1 MSKDDGESSKQAVK
15 GAKKERRAIA
25 AALRDELEYLEDIEF
40 SESDTDSNSESDSD
54 ATTALSPHMK
64 KKTRGPAKIDFVAPI
79 DGKRIEQQFNVD
91 GSHRRYIM
99 SAMGRSW
106 RNYKSVLTRK
116 IIALVKSNDATR
128 NLEALKGLKPRN
140 IKSVQQWQRF
150 IKERVSAEFKM
161 QERQNSQITR
171 VDVWIRAHTKKD
183 GTAINEDVAEKLR
196 TQVSEDASTIH
207 GDALT
212 HVLGKERNGRVRGAG
227 SRVTATLM
235 NLEALSK
242 SHTA

>member
-1 MSKDDGESSKQAVK
+1 VYCVLEMSKDDGESSKQAVK
-15 GAKKERRAIA
+15 RAKKERRAIA

-54 ATTALSPHMK
+54 ATTTLSPHMK

-79 DGKRIEQQFNVD
+79 DGKRIE
-91 GSHRRYIM
+91 
-99 SAMGRSW
+99 
-106 RNYKSVLTRK
+106 
-116 IIALVKSNDATR
+116 
-128 NLEALKGLKPRN
+128 
-140 IKSVQQWQRF
+140 
-150 IKERVSAEFKM
+150 
-161 QERQNSQITR
+161 
-171 VDVWIRAHTKKD
+171 
-183 GTAINEDVAEKLR
+183 R

-227 SRVTATLM
+227 SGVTAMLM

-242 SHTA
+242 SHTAQIKMELKDLKKLFEELKAAFIKNTIKQADHNETSHKRKCSEDTSHAKKAKTCRSTFTNIENAHCRLLDWEQEKL